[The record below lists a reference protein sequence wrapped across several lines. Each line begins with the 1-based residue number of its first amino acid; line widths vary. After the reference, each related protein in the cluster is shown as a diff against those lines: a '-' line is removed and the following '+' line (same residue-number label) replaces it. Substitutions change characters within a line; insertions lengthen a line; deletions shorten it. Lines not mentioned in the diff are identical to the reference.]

1 MGRNY
6 AALPHEYL
14 EECADLSDAEFG
26 RLIRALLEYSKTG
39 REVTLSGGEK
49 YLWRRVRGQEDRYQ
63 ESYESTS
70 DKRKAA
76 ANKRWKNDAN
86 ECKTMQNDANE
97 CKTPQTETETETETN
112 TETDTNIQLASASRD
127 NNAPAPAREAGSL
140 TRRVYGTY
148 VRLDIS
154 EFGKLLQTLG
164 HTEMSRRIKLVD
176 LPENEGKDFFK
187 LIMSMG
193 D

>member
-1 MGRNY
+1 MARNY

-14 EECADLSDAEFG
+14 DECADLSDAEFG
-26 RLIRALLEYSKTG
+26 RLIRALLEYSKTR

-49 YLWRRVRGQEDRYQ
+49 YLWRRVRSQEDRFQ

-86 ECKTMQNDANE
+86 ECKTMQTDANG
-97 CKTPQTETETETETN
+97 CKTPQTETETETNTETN
-112 TETDTNIQLASASRD
+112 TYIQLASASRD

-140 TRRVYGTY
+140 TRRAYGEY

-154 EFGKLLQTLG
+154 EFGKLLQTFG

>member
-1 MGRNY
+1 MARNY

-14 EECADLSDAEFG
+14 DECADLSDAEFG

-76 ANKRWKNDAN
+76 ANKRWKSDAN
-86 ECKTMQNDANE
+86 ECKTMQNDANG
-97 CKTPQTETETETETN
+97 CKTPQTNTETN
-112 TETDTNIQLASASRD
+112 TETNTNIQLASASRD

-140 TRRVYGTY
+140 PKKLYGNF
-148 VRLDIS
+148 VRLDLR
-154 EFGKLLQTLG
+154 EHAALLHQFGIEGFRRRRLLAD
-164 HTEMSRRIKLVD
+164 I
-176 LPENEGKDFFK
+176 PENEGKDFFK

>member
-1 MGRNY
+1 MARNY

-14 EECADLSDAEFG
+14 DECADLSDAEFG
-26 RLIRALLEYSKTG
+26 RLIRALLEYSKTR

-49 YLWRRVRGQEDRYQ
+49 YLWRRVRSQEDRFQ

-70 DKRKAA
+70 DKRKAS

-97 CKTPQTETETETETN
+97 YKTPQTETETETKTETN
-112 TETDTNIQLASASRD
+112 IPLASASRD

-140 TRRVYGTY
+140 PKKKYGTY

-164 HTEMSRRIKLVD
+164 QTEMSRRIKLVD
-176 LPENEGKDFFK
+176 IPENEGKDFFK

-193 D
+193 E